1 LSNIHYKET
10 EGEEEKQKGRK
21 TDVKCLEDENKKD
34 LYIGRRTTSALRTGG
49 IHSNHQDG
57 ITSSINKGNKINNC
71 NFY

>member
-34 LYIGRRTTSALRTGG
+34 LYVEE
-49 IHSNHQDG
+49 QQVP
-57 ITSSINKGNKINNC
+57 
-71 NFY
+71 